1 MDLIILFNTFFGFLT
16 FIAWFSTVGI
26 LYLYFSK
33 KTFSK
38 LITDQFLNFAI
49 SVAVF
54 SSIGSIVYS
63 EVVGF
68 IPCRFC
74 WYQRYLMYPVAIA
87 LLISLFKRPFF
98 RIGYISIIGVVI
110 SAYHIFLQNGGGGGG
125 TCAVDVPCDMKY
137 VDIFGFISIPVMAG
151 TGFLTIFVAL
161 LYYDF
166 ARKELVEQKFYYR
179 RCCHFSIRAS
189 NRNRRN
195 TKF

>member
-16 FIAWFSTVGI
+16 FIAWVSTAAM

-68 IPCRFC
+68 I
-74 WYQRYLMYPVAIA
+74 
-87 LLISLFKRPFF
+87 
-98 RIGYISIIGVVI
+98 
-110 SAYHIFLQNGGGGGG
+110 
-125 TCAVDVPCDMKY
+125 
-137 VDIFGFISIPVMAG
+137 SIPVMAG

-166 ARKELVEQKFYYR
+166 ARKELVE
-179 RCCHFSIRAS
+179 
-189 NRNRRN
+189 
-195 TKF
+195 

>member
-16 FIAWFSTVGI
+16 FIAWASTAAM

-68 IPCRFC
+68 I
-74 WYQRYLMYPVAIA
+74 
-87 LLISLFKRPFF
+87 
-98 RIGYISIIGVVI
+98 
-110 SAYHIFLQNGGGGGG
+110 
-125 TCAVDVPCDMKY
+125 
-137 VDIFGFISIPVMAG
+137 SIPVMAG

-166 ARKELVEQKFYYR
+166 ARKELVE
-179 RCCHFSIRAS
+179 
-189 NRNRRN
+189 
-195 TKF
+195 

>member
-16 FIAWFSTVGI
+16 FIAWFSTAAI

-87 LLISLFKRPFF
+87 LVISLFKRPFF
-98 RIGYISIIGVVI
+98 SGRVYQHYWCDYKCISYI
-110 SAYHIFLQNGGGGGG
+110 F
-125 TCAVDVPCDMKY
+125 TK
-137 VDIFGFISIPVMAG
+137 
-151 TGFLTIFVAL
+151 
-161 LYYDF
+161 
-166 ARKELVEQKFYYR
+166 RWWR
-179 RCCHFSIRAS
+179 W
-189 NRNRRN
+189 RNMCS
-195 TKF
+195 

>member
-1 MDLIILFNTFFGFLT
+1 MDLIVFFNTLFGFFT
-16 FIAWFSTVGI
+16 FVAWAICLLIIFLIFTKKR
-26 LYLYFSK
+26 FSK
-33 KTFSK
+33 V
-38 LITDQFLNFAI
+38 INDQFYNFATLVAI
-49 SVAVF
+49 VCSV
-54 SSIGSIVYS
+54 GSLVYS

-87 LLISLFKRPFF
+87 LVISLFKRSFF
-98 RIGYISIIGVVI
+98 RVGYISIIGVII

-161 LYYDF
+161 L
-166 ARKELVEQKFYYR
+166 L
-179 RCCHFSIRAS
+179 
-189 NRNRRN
+189 
-195 TKF
+195 

>member
-16 FIAWFSTVGI
+16 FIAWVSTAAM

-74 WYQRYLMYPVAIA
+74 WYQRYLMYPIAIA
-87 LLISLFKRPFF
+87 LIISLFKRPFF
-98 RIGYISIIGVVI
+98 RAGYISCCFFFYRKYCLFGGCWFYPLSILLV
-110 SAYHIFLQNGGGGGG
+110 SKIFNVSSGNSLS
-125 TCAVDVPCDMKY
+125 Y
-137 VDIFGFISIPVMAG
+137 
-151 TGFLTIFVAL
+151 
-161 LYYDF
+161 
-166 ARKELVEQKFYYR
+166 
-179 RCCHFSIRAS
+179 FSI
-189 NRNRRN
+189 
-195 TKF
+195 

>member
-16 FIAWFSTVGI
+16 FIAWASTAAM

-74 WYQRYLMYPVAIA
+74 WYQRYLMYPIAIA
-87 LLISLFKRPFF
+87 LIISLFKKPFLKLA
-98 RIGYISIIGVVI
+98 I
-110 SAYHIFLQNGGGGGG
+110 SA
-125 TCAVDVPCDMKY
+125 
-137 VDIFGFISIPVMAG
+137 
-151 TGFLTIFVAL
+151 L
-161 LYYDF
+161 L
-166 ARKELVEQKFYYR
+166 V
-179 RCCHFSIRAS
+179 
-189 NRNRRN
+189 
-195 TKF
+195 

>member
-16 FIAWFSTVGI
+16 FIAWASTVAM

-87 LLISLFKRPFF
+87 LVISLFKKPFF
-98 RIGYISIIGVVI
+98 RIGYILSLI
-110 SAYHIFLQNGGGGGG
+110 HI
-125 TCAVDVPCDMKY
+125 
-137 VDIFGFISIPVMAG
+137 
-151 TGFLTIFVAL
+151 
-161 LYYDF
+161 
-166 ARKELVEQKFYYR
+166 
-179 RCCHFSIRAS
+179 
-189 NRNRRN
+189 
-195 TKF
+195 

>member
-16 FIAWFSTVGI
+16 FIAWASVAAM

-74 WYQRYLMYPVAIA
+74 WYQRYLMYPIAIA
-87 LLISLFKRPFF
+87 LIISLFKRPFF
-98 RIGYISIIGVVI
+98 RVGYISIIGVATV
-110 SAYHIFLQNGGGGGG
+110 SYTH
-125 TCAVDVPCDMKY
+125 
-137 VDIFGFISIPVMAG
+137 
-151 TGFLTIFVAL
+151 LTL
-161 LYYDF
+161 P
-166 ARKELVEQKFYYR
+166 
-179 RCCHFSIRAS
+179 
-189 NRNRRN
+189 
-195 TKF
+195 TKA